1 MTFNLFEKIEELG
14 NKSPWTPYII
24 LIFSILVIF
33 PTLGRSGLANWDE
46 AIYASVARE
55 IYRTGDFIHLK
66 FGGHPYL
73 NKPPLFMDLTAIVYN
88 VAGISEFTARF
99 VAGLFG
105 MGNILLGYAL
115 IRKLFGRGDALIT
128 ALLLLSNVHFLGII
142 RHGRMESMVS
152 FFILLSCY
160 SVIQC
165 REGAK
170 WLLLF
175 FASLFLGILT
185 KGPTGLIPL
194 FIAIPYFFLDEEVR
208 TNCKIKY
215 LLIGL
220 GVLIILS
227 MSWLYLQYEIYG
239 QDYLDKFISYQ
250 IVERIQTP
258 IEGHRGSL
266 LYYFDVIMFKKFSF
280 WAFLTPLT
288 LFFLPYKALTNKSK
302 DLVFIALYTWIIL
315 ILFSLIQ
322 SKLEWYIFSL
332 YVPLAYCC
340 TFLMKNFHS
349 RVRLLRELIITVCI
363 VQILLFNFV
372 TPARNIHLKNMS
384 SAFDV
389 YLSQKDTL
397 TAYHMKFPALY
408 YYADCNVET
417 LNNDEAFKERL
428 NKTNHYFIVPAKN
441 FERFTKDKNITV
453 LAKNKYVFFKTLKY
467 TSSNKILGEKWGRIA
482 HQD

>member
-14 NKSPWTPYII
+14 NKSPWIPYII

-55 IYRTGDFIHLK
+55 IYRTGDFLHLK
-66 FGGHPYL
+66 LGGHPYL
-73 NKPPLFMDLTAIVYN
+73 NKPPLFMALNAMVYH

-105 MGNILLGYAL
+105 IGNILLGYAL
-115 IRKLFGRGDALIT
+115 IRKLFGKGDALIT
-128 ALLLLSNVHFLGII
+128 ALLLLSNFHFLGII

-160 SVIQC
+160 SFIQC
-165 REGAK
+165 RESAK

-175 FASLFLGILT
+175 FTSLFLGILT

-194 FIAIPYFFLDEEVR
+194 FIAIPYFFVDEEVR
-208 TNCKIKY
+208 TNCKITY

-220 GVLIILS
+220 GVLTILS
-227 MSWLYLQYEIYG
+227 LSWFYLQYEIYG
-239 QDYLDKFISYQ
+239 QDYLDKFIGYQ
-250 IVERIQTP
+250 IGERIRTP
-258 IEGHRGSL
+258 LEGHKGSL
-266 LYYFDVIMFKKFSF
+266 LYYFDVIMFKEFSF

-288 LFFLPYKALTNKSK
+288 LLFLPYKAVTNKSK
-302 DLVFIALYTWIIL
+302 DLGFIALYIWIIL
-315 ILFSLIQ
+315 IIFSLIQ
-322 SKLEWYIFSL
+322 SKLDWYVFSL

-340 TFLMKNFHS
+340 TFLMKNFPS
-349 RVRLLRELIITVCI
+349 RVRLLRELIITVSI
-363 VQILLFNFV
+363 VQVLLFNFV

-384 SAFDV
+384 SVFDV
-389 YLSQKDTL
+389 YLSPEDTL

-408 YYADCNVET
+408 YYADCNVEII
-417 LNNDEAFKERL
+417 NDDEAFKERL
-428 NKTNHYFIVPAKN
+428 NNPDHSFIVPATY
-441 FERFTKDKNITV
+441 FERFTEGKNITV

-467 TSSNKILGEKWGRIA
+467 TSSDKSLRKK
-482 HQD
+482 